1 MNPASTYPCLP
12 TRAGANAAHFSIPS
26 RGPRQPARENKLVRI
41 REGAGGRIG
50 SHSGLTLRNANPAR
64 TYSNRPRSPERA
76 RTPLAGVG
84 GDINRHSFLIVRCS
98 SPAQGAV
105 PNPTPP
111 TGRLHPF
118 RRIVAALVFAVM
130 ASSAT
135 AHEFYAPECCND
147 KDCAPLPADAVSA
160 TPKGWLVKPT
170 GEVVPYQ
177 SHKLRSAPDGQFH
190 GCFVGGDA
198 NKTMLCLY
206 VPPQGF

>member
-1 MNPASTYPCLP
+1 MTPASAPRGSLP
-12 TRAGANAAHFSIPS
+12 PRSANAAFPIPS
-26 RGPRQPARENKLVRI
+26 RGPRQPARENRLIRI

-50 SHSGLTLRNANPAR
+50 SHCGLTLHNANPAR
-64 TYSNRPRSPERA
+64 T
-76 RTPLAGVG
+76 
-84 GDINRHSFLIVRCS
+84 SFLIARFDS
-98 SPAQGAV
+98 SVSAQGAV
-105 PNPTPP
+105 LIPIPP
-111 TGRLHPF
+111 TGRLHSF

-147 KDCAPLPADAVSA
+147 KDCAPLPADAVTA

-170 GEVVPYQ
+170 GEVLPYQ
-177 SHKLRSAPDGQFH
+177 SHKLRRAPDGQFH

-198 NKTMLCLY
+198 SKTMLCLY